1 MRTQAEMLAEKC
13 NCPHCGE
20 EAWREEVDVGV
31 GIICGPWGCSCGW
44 SEYEQYDL
52 TKEGGVQ
59 PDGTYL
65 DQYGVLYPKDNP
77 VAKMMRA
84 NIEVPE

>member
-13 NCPHCGE
+13 NCPRCGE

-31 GIICGPWGCSCGW
+31 GIIFGPWGCPCGW
-44 SEYEQYDL
+44 SEYEEYDQ
-52 TKEGGVQ
+52 TKGGGTQ

-65 DQYGVLYPKDNP
+65 DQYGGHYPRGNP
-77 VAKMMRA
+77 VARMMRRKD
-84 NIEVPE
+84 EK